1 MQSDLSFKSYPSD
14 LSEEQWLL
22 ISPLLVFGTGRPPKI
37 ERRRVLNAIF
47 YVMHTG
53 CQWRALP
60 HDFPDWSTV
69 YSCFHRW
76 SWNGVLDT
84 IHAALRDQV
93 RAGAGKDEPPTAG
106 SVDSQSVKSVSKG
119 GTRACF
125 NAATTAPS
133 GSVGAS
139 GSCWPTPWGA

>member
-1 MQSDLSFKSYPSD
+1 MVEQRYPSD
-14 LSEEQWLL
+14 LSDEQWSLVKERV
-22 ISPLLVFGTGRPPKI
+22 VFGTVRPPKI
-37 ERRRVLNAIF
+37 CRRWMLNAIF

-60 HDFPDWSTV
+60 HDLPNWSSV

-76 SWNGVLDT
+76 SWNGVLDQ

-93 RAGAGKDEPPTAG
+93 RAQAGKEAQLTAG

-119 GTRACF
+119 GTRACC
-125 NAATTAPS
+125 NAAMTAPN
-133 GSVGAS
+133 GCVGAS
-139 GSCWPTPWGA
+139 GS